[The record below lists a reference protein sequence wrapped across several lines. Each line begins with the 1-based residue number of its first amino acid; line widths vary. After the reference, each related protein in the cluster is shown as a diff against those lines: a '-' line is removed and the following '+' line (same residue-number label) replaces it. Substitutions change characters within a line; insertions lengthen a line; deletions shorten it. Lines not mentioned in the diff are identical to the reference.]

1 MLRMVHQAHP
11 QSQMSTEANI
21 VANQETLENLII
33 AVVAVNNYPMSEA
46 LQLRPSLAESRIT
59 RLSIFDKEIP
69 SAFQI
74 KTIIMNAGYSR
85 GDYVALLLGER
96 IRSILEAIKAHGH
109 NEFLASLRES
119 EEVASQMTGSLFG
132 VGPKVTGNFISLQ
145 YGPGSD

>member
-1 MLRMVHQAHP
+1 
-11 QSQMSTEANI
+11 MSTEASI

-46 LQLRPSLAESRIT
+46 LRLRPSLAESRIT
-59 RLSIFDKEIP
+59 QLSIFDKEIP

-109 NEFLASLRES
+109 NKFLASLREN
-119 EEVASQMTGSLFG
+119 EEVASQMAGSLFG
-132 VGPKVTGNFISLQ
+132 VGPKVTRNFISLQ
-145 YGPGSD
+145 YGSGSD